1 MTQATKSS
9 PSTSAQV
16 SEKVLKAKKEKKA
29 KVKLPK
35 YQIPESG
42 LTTVPKDFDPAKFAR
57 LSRKDFA
64 EDFNFFEFRAD
75 QMEKD
80 AKELR
85 AKAKLQRSL
94 GSSEQRKALNSFV
107 KGTKKLEELKAR
119 LLAEG
124 VDLNAAL
131 QS

>member
-1 MTQATKSS
+1 MAQATKSS

-16 SEKVLKAKKEKKA
+16 SEKAPKAKKEKQP